1 MISLLKGLDVRVLPA
16 LVGWVPS
23 NAAVAADMA
32 VACALREVASAA
44 RIIVGTE
51 GTAPATV
58 ASFDLV
64 ALLPFGWLRP
74 TLRRMGA
81 TPGPGSVAVM
91 ITGARD
97 VQNRAIFNTFGG
109 RLDPSEKE
117 HGGTVKVFVPPELVG
132 NGRFENLVP
141 WLGRIVLR
149 GDPCSEL
156 IGKVV
161 ISLGITAQSGEMLRP
176 HSHIRR
182 INEKPGLRSV
192 CFAEI
197 PDELTVIVKELRRSG
212 VQQQKNCAKDTIA
225 GPPMFEGWWS
235 REFLAVP

>member
-64 ALLPFGWLRP
+64 ALLLGLLRP
-74 TLRRMGA
+74 TLRRSGT
-81 TPGPGSVAVM
+81 TPGPGTMAVM
-91 ITGARD
+91 ITGAN

-141 WLGRIVLR
+141 WLGRVVL
-149 GDPCSEL
+149 
-156 IGKVV
+156 
-161 ISLGITAQSGEMLRP
+161 
-176 HSHIRR
+176 
-182 INEKPGLRSV
+182 
-192 CFAEI
+192 
-197 PDELTVIVKELRRSG
+197 
-212 VQQQKNCAKDTIA
+212 
-225 GPPMFEGWWS
+225 
-235 REFLAVP
+235 